1 MLPICEN
8 KKCEKVW
15 IIILRKICGGIYVSV
30 YLRTYFNKFNYN
42 NMKQKLFLLIICMMT
57 AICANAQEENDST
70 YSNQNPPPGFEE
82 LGFGVFIEEPGEYGG
97 GFHPAP
103 PMTPS
108 VYYNEAAAALFFESS
123 CDGCTLRL
131 IPTDEEEDEY
141 TTVINSQILYLPLWL
156 FGEYEL
162 LIVRGRFIFYT
173 YIEI

>member
-1 MLPICEN
+1 
-8 KKCEKVW
+8 
-15 IIILRKICGGIYVSV
+15 
-30 YLRTYFNKFNYN
+30 
-42 NMKQKLFLLIICMMT
+42 MKQKLFLLIICMMT
-57 AICANAQEENDST
+57 AICANAQEVNDST

-103 PMTPS
+103 PMAPN
-108 VYYNEAAAALFFESS
+108 VYYNEDAVALFFDSS

-141 TTVINSQILYLPLWL
+141 TTIINSQILYLPLWL

-162 LIVRGRFIFYT
+162 QIVRGTLCFYT
-173 YIEI
+173 YIDV